1 MIPEIL
7 VNNIKKYVSLT
18 DEEVDLFLSFWKNR
32 KVKRKQLLVETGE
45 VARYQF
51 FILSGCLRSFYTDSN
66 GVEHNIQFAVDD
78 WWISDMASFLSQKPA
93 LLTVEALEDSE
104 VMQID
109 SAGIEELY
117 DRIPKLER
125 FFRLLLQNAFIA
137 QQQRILSMI
146 SKTAEERYS
155 EFISKYPQFEQRIPQ
170 VHVASYLGITPEFLS
185 KLRKKIFSSK

>member
-1 MIPEIL
+1 MIPEML
-7 VNNIKKYVSLT
+7 VKNIKRYVSLT
-18 DEEVDLFLSFWKNR
+18 DEEFELFLSYWKTR

-45 VARYQF
+45 IARYQF
-51 FILSGCLRSFYTDSN
+51 YIISGCLRSFYTDAN
-66 GVEHNIQFAVDD
+66 GVEHNIQFSVED

-109 SAGIEELY
+109 SKGIEELY
-117 DRIPKLER
+117 NRIPKLER

-185 KLRKKIFSSK
+185 KLRKKIFAAK